1 MSDVFLTT
9 DLIFFFFNIISD
21 VKSSVPIKLDQ
32 ENDAWYVQGYHAF
45 HTSGDWEFNQETLF
59 LPLSDKGAKEWA
71 F

>member
-32 ENDAWYVQGYHAF
+32 ENDA
-45 HTSGDWEFNQETLF
+45 
-59 LPLSDKGAKEWA
+59 
-71 F
+71 